1 MSRIERNKAL
11 VRRAAE
17 THNDRDRDG
26 FLACYSD
33 ELLVHVGEG
42 LDPLVVTPDQ
52 HWAAVLSWADRFEGF
67 SEEIQEMIAEGDLL
81 FLRSRYSG
89 IHRGVWRDIEPTGRL
104 VEWDAWQVLRIEDG
118 VIAEERMLMD
128 TMTLVET
135 LAAQS
140 AS

>member
-1 MSRIERNKAL
+1 MSRIDENKAV

-33 ELLVHVGEG
+33 QLLVHVGEG
-42 LDPLVVTPDQ
+42 TEPLVVTPDQ

-67 SEEIQEMIAEGDLL
+67 SEAIQEMIAEGDRV

-104 VEWDAWQVLRIEDG
+104 VEWDAWQVLRFEDG

-128 TMTLVET
+128 TMTLVEHLT
-135 LAAQS
+135 AGS
-140 AS
+140 TS